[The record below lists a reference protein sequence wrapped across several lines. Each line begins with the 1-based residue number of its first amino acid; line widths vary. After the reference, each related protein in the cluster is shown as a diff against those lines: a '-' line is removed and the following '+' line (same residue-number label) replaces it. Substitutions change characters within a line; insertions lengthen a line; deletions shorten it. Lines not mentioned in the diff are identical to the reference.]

1 MRKRKK
7 LQSAKTH
14 MKHRFFYAKVSFMSS
29 TKINCLIKAEI
40 TVEVIAENPMFPVT
54 GTIKWCTEH
63 YRDCAIAETI
73 QIDNV
78 IEMSREDYI
87 EFRKLGRGV
96 NAIL

>member
-29 TKINCLIKAEI
+29 REINCLIKAEI
-40 TVEVIAENPMFPVT
+40 TVEVIAENPIFPVT
-54 GTIKWCTEH
+54 GAIKWCTVH
-63 YRDCAIAETI
+63 YRDCAIAKTI

>member
-1 MRKRKK
+1 MRKRKN

-40 TVEVIAENPMFPVT
+40 TVEVIAEKPMFPVT
-54 GTIKWCTEH
+54 GTIKWCTVH